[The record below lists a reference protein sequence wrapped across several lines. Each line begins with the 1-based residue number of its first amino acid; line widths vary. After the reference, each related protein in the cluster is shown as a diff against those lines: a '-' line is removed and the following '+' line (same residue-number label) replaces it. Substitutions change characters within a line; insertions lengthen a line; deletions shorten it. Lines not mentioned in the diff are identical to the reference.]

1 MSEVISPSLPATQ
14 EQATIV
20 LPHRVEEITKE
31 ILQQKDQIVCSFIQ
45 IGKLLDEAKG
55 RLKKDGQWLKW
66 LDTSVDISVRT
77 AQRCIQL
84 ARAFPDATSVTHL
97 GMTKALALLA
107 LPEAQRDS
115 FIAAP
120 HEINGSQKQITDMSV
135 RELKSVIRQQTNPL
149 DKANNVIMES
159 AEAAK
164 DIINSDM
171 VDTSMKFKPLYRK
184 DVTPKPE
191 PLPDPLTD
199 IKRAQIHL
207 DGILKA
213 LESQPSDGEV
223 RNMIADELDSLHQK
237 VVECLRIVK
246 TEAQSD

>member
-1 MSEVISPSLPATQ
+1 MSKETFSSLPNTQ
-14 EQATIV
+14 EQAITV
-20 LPHRVEEITKE
+20 SPLNDHSVEEITKE

-107 LPEAQRDS
+107 LPEGQREA

-120 HEINGSQKQITDMSV
+120 HEVNGSQKQINDMSV
-135 RELKSVIRQQTNPL
+135 RELKSVIRQQTP
-149 DKANNVIMES
+149 
-159 AEAAK
+159 
-164 DIINSDM
+164 
-171 VDTSMKFKPLYRK
+171 P
-184 DVTPKPE
+184 P
-191 PLPDPLTD
+191 
-199 IKRAQIHL
+199 
-207 DGILKA
+207 
-213 LESQPSDGEV
+213 
-223 RNMIADELDSLHQK
+223 
-237 VVECLRIVK
+237 
-246 TEAQSD
+246 